1 VGGGDWCG
9 KRGLVANL
17 DLRVRRRAL
26 YCAWLVGIPPEAV
39 DQLDRI
45 EAAASS

>member
-1 VGGGDWCG
+1 VDVGD
-9 KRGLVANL
+9 
-17 DLRVRRRAL
+17 RVEDVGSSRTLTCAFAGAL

-39 DQLDRI
+39 GQLDRI